1 MKRRLFISLLGG
13 TAAWPLT
20 ARAQQTVGKFPK
32 IGFLQGSQNENVA
45 AFIQALQAAG
55 YTDGQNVRIETRI
68 YGTML
73 DRLGEFASELVDLQC
88 KVILAAAPYAIRAA
102 AGATAPASPSVA
114 QINMSAT
121 PSAGRGRALKPR
133 PADTRHRLV
142 PNYRNPNSVDPNIG
156 RLSGELA
163 PFFTPHQHCGRTF
176 NQRAALQQHPDIEAR
191 PVLDEAIERKVR
203 VVIVAQAKTGQ
214 PWQ

>member
-142 PNYRNPNSVDPNIG
+142 PNYRNPNSIDLPPGVTLSRKDAKSRTGG
-156 RLSGELA
+156 RKLVMLM
-163 PFFTPHQHCGRTF
+163 
-176 NQRAALQQHPDIEAR
+176 AR
-191 PVLDEAIERKVR
+191 PIPRADLKKQESRWACRRSGSSHVSVGL
-203 VVIVAQAKTGQ
+203 TGLLN
-214 PWQ
+214 PT